1 MDARMTDFP
10 FFLARIS
17 RISRIFFFLF
27 VKKLHAPKMN
37 QGVTNLSHFFFFL
50 VVFRGSGFAYWRC
63 FFGTDFT
70 DYAVLLCLGQ
80 DFAFYLNAFG
90 EVYQKFLF
98 ITLDVGAFQ
107 LPNFTLDITEVP

>member
-1 MDARMTDFP
+1 MTGFP

-70 DYAVLLCLGQ
+70 DYTVLLCLGQ
-80 DFAFYLNAFG
+80 DFAFYLDAFG
-90 EVYQKFLF
+90 EVYQEADFYIGGFQVVDELGA
-98 ITLDVGAFQ
+98 VGRVKVF
-107 LPNFTLDITEVP
+107 D